1 MKGLDLQM
9 HFHTK
14 VYVETML
21 IDFDVTYFV
30 IMELEID
37 HVHNSP
43 FLGYI
48 HCLTLSFIYHHS
60 FMIFYLLFKF
70 STISFTWS

>member
-43 FLGYI
+43 F
-48 HCLTLSFIYHHS
+48 
-60 FMIFYLLFKF
+60 
-70 STISFTWS
+70 